1 MESKKISENTKILF
15 FWWYENISCKK
26 RIGGLPRKSGEY
38 VDSVKQKMPNYLGE
52 PVGVDYNKPEVETL
66 WVEVQ
71 GAINITNSVIKPF
84 LELFGVE

>member
-1 MESKKISENTKILF
+1 
-15 FWWYENISCKK
+15 
-26 RIGGLPRKSGEY
+26 
-38 VDSVKQKMPNYLGE
+38 MPNYLGQ
-52 PVGVDYNKPEVETL
+52 PVGVDYNKPEVEQL